1 MNPLI
6 SVSSL
11 LLSGTLLHVS
21 GGLQGLLMPIRAQAE
36 GFDVTS
42 ISLMGSTYAIGFLL
56 GCLIAPR
63 MIQRVGHARA
73 YTVVAAI
80 ACVAV
85 GWVGLWIDQW
95 AWIVLRSLTGFAFA
109 SAATVAESW
118 LNEKANQHNR
128 GTIFGYYTAS
138 NFIGLTLGH
147 LLLTVVDPGQID
159 AFLIAAMLFAAALIP
174 TALTRSPLPQ
184 GVTAPRRPN
193 FRLLK
198 HSPVGALSV
207 LIIGLGSSAFGTL
220 APVYTSEI
228 GLSQS
233 QTAGFMTVAL
243 IAGALGQIPVGWWSD
258 RGDRRRVLAV
268 LSFACA
274 LCACGF
280 VVFQQPLYALQLA
293 LAAALGATLYT
304 LYGITVALVTD
315 QIGADQ
321 ALEIAGLMLIL
332 FGTGAVL
339 GPLLA
344 LPFKMMMGPA
354 GLFGFILLLHT
365 LLAVA
370 CMVRLKTSRVSPLPT
385 TEFQVQ
391 RPGAVSP
398 LLGEATSPNGPEHRQ
413 EHAG

>member
-1 MNPLI
+1 
-6 SVSSL
+6 
-11 LLSGTLLHVS
+11 
-21 GGLQGLLMPIRAQAE
+21 MPIRAQAE
-36 GFDVTS
+36 GFEISS
-42 ISLMGSTYAIGFLL
+42 ISLMGSAYAIGFLL
-56 GCLIAPR
+56 GCLVAPR

-73 YTVVAAI
+73 YTVVAAV

-85 GWVGLWIDQW
+85 GWVGLWVDQW

-118 LNEKANQHNR
+118 LNEKATQQNR

-174 TALTRSPLPQ
+174 TALTRSPLPL

-193 FRLLK
+193 FKLLK
-198 HSPVGALSV
+198 YSPIGALSV

-220 APVYTSEI
+220 APVYTSEV
-228 GLSQS
+228 GLSQA

-268 LSFACA
+268 LSLACA
-274 LCACGF
+274 LSAAGF
-280 VVFQQPLYALQLA
+280 VVFQLPVYPLQLA

-321 ALEIAGLMLIL
+321 SLEIAGLMLIL
-332 FGTGAVL
+332 FGSGAVL
-339 GPLLA
+339 GPMLV
-344 LPFKMMMGPA
+344 LPFKALMGSA
-354 GLFGFILLLHT
+354 GLFGFIVLLHVI
-365 LLAVA
+365 LALA
-370 CMVRLKTSRVSPLPT
+370 CLIRLKTATVSPLPT
-385 TEFQVQ
+385 TQTQIQ

-398 LLGEATSPNGPEHRQ
+398 LLGESASPDGPEHRQ